1 VSAELS
7 FFLPFW
13 QRRASIRAT
22 TVREREETEKRD
34 REGRIHDR
42 LLARAALELSLS
54 CQRRAE
60 PYLPGRFNALSWSWG
75 IGFLILALGLM
86 VADPAAAHT
95 RSQSFSSWHIEDG
108 QVRLSFSVQSLEVTR
123 LGLMEND
130 SFALDKLL
138 VKHLT
143 PRITVSVGG
152 KACRTVIGPQA
163 RTARAG
169 YLRAEWRFAC
179 PTEGPIEIT
188 NDAFFAV
195 APSHVHYARVRV
207 GNGPPTEYLFT
218 NSERRHLILTDG
230 QAQPQSRGASF
241 VAYVV
246 LGIEHILIGIDHI
259 AFLLALLLLC
269 RRVREVTF
277 MVTGFTLGHSLTLSL
292 AVLGLVTPNVPVIE
306 ALIGFTIAL
315 VAVENI
321 SITSHTRNG
330 IAVTAGMV
338 LATLVVLKILG
349 QFGPPLV
356 TLIGLTT
363 FTLCYLLLTDTQE
376 QAAQLRPMLTI
387 LFGLIHGFGFAS
399 VLMEMRLPTDRLVPA
414 LLGFNIG
421 VEIGQLG
428 IVAALWITGTL
439 IVRRVPAADYRLAVD
454 AASAALCALGLF
466 WFVTRAWG

>member
-1 VSAELS
+1 
-7 FFLPFW
+7 
-13 QRRASIRAT
+13 
-22 TVREREETEKRD
+22 
-34 REGRIHDR
+34 
-42 LLARAALELSLS
+42 
-54 CQRRAE
+54 
-60 PYLPGRFNALSWSWG
+60 
-75 IGFLILALGLM
+75 M

-95 RSQSFSSWHIEDG
+95 QSQSFSSWYIRDG
-108 QVRLSFSVQSLEVTR
+108 QVRLSFSVQSLEATR
-123 LGLMEND
+123 LGLMD
-130 SFALDKLL
+130 SESVALDELL
-138 VKHLT
+138 VKHLM

-152 KACRTVIGPQA
+152 KACHTVSGPQA

-169 YLRAEWRFAC
+169 YLRVEWRFAC
-179 PTEGPIEIT
+179 PTQEPIEIA
-188 NDAFFAV
+188 NDAFFDV
-195 APSHVHYARVRV
+195 APSHVHYARVRA
-207 GNGPPTEYLFT
+207 GSGPPVEYLFT
-218 NSERRHLILTDG
+218 NSERRRVISTDG
-230 QAQPQSRGASF
+230 PVKPQSRGGSF
-241 VAYVV
+241 VAYAV
-246 LGIEHILIGIDHI
+246 LGIEHILIGVDHL

-269 RRVREVTF
+269 RRVRDGLF

-321 SITSHTRNG
+321 SSTSNASTG
-330 IAVTAGMV
+330 IAVTAGLV
-338 LATLVVLKILG
+338 LAALAVLKILG
-349 QFGPPLV
+349 QFGLPLV

-376 QAAQLRPMLTI
+376 QMARLRPVLTI

-399 VLMEMRLPTDRLVPA
+399 VLMDMRLPTERLVPA

-439 IVRRVPAADYRLAVD
+439 LVRRVSAADYRFAVD
-454 AASAALCALGLF
+454 AASAALCTLGLF